1 MVSRKTLTMGKAGQY
16 GRLLAGRLQLEVL
29 EVHGIITNFK
39 SPNTSGTLRKFGF
52 RAKIDL
58 GKGLEET
65 ADWNSR
71 KDEIE
76 QLEHSLSTTRPEFR
90 PLHLLLVGVAKSD

>member
-1 MVSRKTLTMGKAGQY
+1 MISRKALTMGMVGQH
-16 GRLLAGRLQLEVL
+16 GRHLAGRLQLEVL
-29 EVHGIITNFK
+29 EVHGIITNSK
-39 SPNTSGTLRKFGF
+39 SPDRSGTLRKLGF

-65 ADWNSR
+65 ADWNSW
-71 KDEIE
+71 KDEME
-76 QLEHSLSTTRPEFR
+76 QLRDSLSTTRPEFR